1 MPTETLT
8 VEPTS
13 TATETEPAA
22 FDLDTIGIEFEYPT
36 TGTPD
41 AAPAVDAEYSGD
53 LRQESYHGD
62 PDVDRFSGDDRD
74 RSWPVN
80 TAEIP
85 EGQMT
90 SDHVGAEIT
99 SAQLDLHT
107 TMPEAWYVGSIQRA
121 EGMGYPF
128 AATGYGDTTFGL
140 HLHLS
145 ELPEEKAR
153 NLYEVSQENW
163 FRTFTCASVT
173 EDEANPWRHGGV
185 SGRELSGDRDFGSQ
199 HMVNRRGGRS
209 HYEWRLPEP
218 MLPDHFEMLLT
229 FLRLVETDGVAEARD
244 YARERCDAADERLT
258 PVQQFLAYRETV
270 DDYVTEVERAAENTV
285 DDYNSE
291 AAQYLIDTVQ
301 DNY

>member
-13 TATETEPAA
+13 TAAETDATA

-36 TGTPD
+36 TGRPS
-41 AAPAVDAEYSGD
+41 AAPAVNGENSSR
-53 LRQESYHGD
+53 LRQHSYHGD
-62 PDVDRFSGDDRD
+62 PDIGRFERNGRD

-107 TMPEAWYVGSIQRA
+107 TMPEAWYVGTIQRA
-121 EGMGYPF
+121 EDMGYPF

-145 ELPEEKAR
+145 ELPEQEAR
-153 NLYEVSQENW
+153 RLYEVSQEDW

-173 EDEANPWRHGGV
+173 ENEANPWRHGGV
-185 SGRELSGDRDFGSQ
+185 SGRELAGDRDFQGQ
-199 HMVNRRGGRS
+199 HMVNRRNGPG

-229 FLRLVETDGVAEARD
+229 FLRRVETDGVEEARD
-244 YARERCDAADERLT
+244 FARERCDNADERLT

-270 DDYVTEVERAAENTV
+270 DDYVAEVERAAENTV

-301 DNY
+301 RNH